1 MADRN
6 NESLISTQC
15 NVEQEVQID
24 DDNDNDNDVLDAIA
38 SIESNRNAQKKR
50 KQFTSIVS
58 IEDNEFVDVATN
70 SYRIVQN
77 AFKRQKIEIV
87 RLDDMHAST
96 DKLRLQID
104 ELKAALATEQQKFVR
119 ILK

>member
-6 NESLISTQC
+6 NESLLLD
-15 NVEQEVQID
+15 QEVYGGAID
-24 DDNDNDNDVLDAIA
+24 TSDA
-38 SIESNRNAQKKR
+38 IESNRHAKKKR

-58 IEDNEFVDVATN
+58 IEGNEFVDVAAI

-87 RLDDMHAST
+87 RVDSIHASSEEM
-96 DKLRLQID
+96 RSQID
-104 ELKAALATEQQKFVR
+104 ALKATLAVEKNLVQALK
-119 ILK
+119 